1 MFLISSS
8 RMHYLVQQ
16 IRIALLEDRR
26 LRTLAGTYTD
36 VCVCVCVRVCVHV
49 ETLQAEAEGL

>member
-1 MFLISSS
+1 
-8 RMHYLVQQ
+8 MHYLVQQ

-36 VCVCVCVRVCVHV
+36 VCVCVCVRVCVYV